1 MYLQKASSL
10 DEETALL
17 PREVVL
23 VVALS
28 GFHKGAGSSWK
39 RYGLQ
44 LYTLGSDEQTTI
56 DQWKLIVQ

>member
-1 MYLQKASSL
+1 M